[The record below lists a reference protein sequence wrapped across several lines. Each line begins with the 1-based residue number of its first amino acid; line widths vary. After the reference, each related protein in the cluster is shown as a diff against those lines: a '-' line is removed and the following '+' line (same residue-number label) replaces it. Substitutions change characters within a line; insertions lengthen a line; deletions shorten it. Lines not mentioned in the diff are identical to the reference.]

1 MKSASKLWLS
11 SLLLLVA
18 TLFGACTSKE
28 PSSLHVREIF
38 YAPKESLAR
47 ATYLAYIPTE
57 ISTRYTLRSSSYET
71 LSPWMELHAK
81 EVAQRWNRLF
91 PAILEGKDISII
103 KHYPSFSSLS
113 LEERAKLPGVF
124 SSKILAKVEEVS
136 LPQENKEIKRSRVIL
151 SLEAEMFILEP
162 ASQEILWSQ
171 KSDLGELLFDAQ
183 GEVSMNVIGRYLE
196 GVYGDLEGEMIA
208 RLEAASR
215 SSMIVPTEEVR
226 LMKRL
231 PKR

>member
-1 MKSASKLWLS
+1 
-11 SLLLLVA
+11 
-18 TLFGACTSKE
+18 
-28 PSSLHVREIF
+28 
-38 YAPKESLAR
+38 
-47 ATYLAYIPTE
+47 
-57 ISTRYTLRSSSYET
+57 
-71 LSPWMELHAK
+71 
-81 EVAQRWNRLF
+81 
-91 PAILEGKDISII
+91 
-103 KHYPSFSSLS
+103 
-113 LEERAKLPGVF
+113 
-124 SSKILAKVEEVS
+124 
-136 LPQENKEIKRSRVIL
+136 VIL

-215 SSMIVPTEEVR
+215 SSMIVP
-226 LMKRL
+226 